1 MYITP
6 PPPPP
11 PPVSQRIRFL
21 LSGLLFLSVLLISP
35 PAAVSSSHLPN
46 PPVCDRTPQV
56 RDAIVSSINEVS
68 ACGDVTTTHLASL
81 WYLDAVYG
89 TGLSTLQAGDFAGL
103 SNLQSLDLKD
113 NDLTILPATLFAGL
127 SNLQSLDLSYN
138 DLTTLSATLFTGLSN
153 LQSLN
158 LRGNDL
164 TARPT
169 IPVGLRELLLK
180 DNAYDLSTRLTVN
193 TLTDK
198 AEGPFAAF
206 DPTTDAC
213 GTNITATST
222 PATLSLREALIWA
235 NLTPGPD
242 TITFDR
248 SLAGQTLT
256 LSFDGPDIDTTADI
270 LPHLC
275 GNEFFLDGDLDDD
288 ETPDIILDGRNLPA
302 DGNGLVLS
310 APADIDITGLTLR
323 NMPAA
328 GILLVG
334 SSDSL
339 LSIRRFSQIEDN
351 RIINNTGGGIVLVA
365 GTCGAL
371 QQRTYSVIVGNTLA
385 GNGTATTTPGILAI
399 GGSNFG
405 CVGALATTTPAT
417 FNFLNVNIIDNM
429 STDPLAISL
438 VGGLLGGT
446 FNHVTATLT
455 GNTILQGPGSSY
467 GITVSGGI
475 ARSGT
480 ATGPANQNEV
490 AATLNDNFVS
500 GAGRSGL
507 VFLGGSSGMA
517 TSSTV
522 IIRGHNNIVTG
533 SGGADVIGQGG
544 GTGDADF
551 PATTGTGNTLAGS
564 LTAMTADTITI
575 ENGIPGNTAT
585 LSVERHTTATLPPTL
600 PTGQVMGT
608 TSPATVNKVEETYFR
623 APASLAPA
631 LRPTATLALAAAT
644 STTDRLDFGSTP
656 ILVDLV
662 PQTVDDRPVHGRLSA
677 PVRVCLPIPS
687 SLTNAANVRLVRFD
701 GTAWAVLP
709 STASAGQVCAE
720 VAEFSFFGVASLQP
734 DPTSPA
740 RPADPTAGTGGGTG
754 GTTQPGTPVTP
765 GTPVSGHISQP
776 GQINFYEV
784 TLERAGLLLV
794 RTTGETDV
802 TGTLSGPG
810 LAAVTDDNSGAGANF
825 RLAVP
830 AAAGTYRLAVAGQG
844 NQTGAYVLSVDVL
857 RLGYLENPTPGSSQ
871 SGISIISGW
880 VCEAERVEVELDG
893 EHRLVAASGTGR
905 ADVSQAGE
913 CDGRADVGF
922 GLLFNWNLLGDGEHT
937 VRALADGVEFAR
949 ATFTVTTLGDEFVR
963 GASGATPLVDFPTA
977 GEEPLRLVWQE
988 ASQSFMLA
996 PADPAAAPAPAAD
1009 LPPPPAPEERPTG
1022 VLENPAPRS
1031 FQSGISVISGWVCE
1045 AGRVEVELD
1054 GEHRLVAA
1062 SGTSRA
1068 DVPRAGECDG
1078 RADVGFGLLFNWN
1091 LLGDG
1096 AHTVR
1101 VLADG
1106 VEFARAM
1113 FTVTT
1118 LGDEF
1123 VRGASGQTVVADFP
1137 SPGEEVRLEWQ
1148 EASQNFMITGVRA
1161 SEE

>member
-6 PPPPP
+6 PPPP
-11 PPVSQRIRFL
+11 VSQHIRFL
-21 LSGLLFLSVLLISP
+21 LSGLLFLSVLLLSP
-35 PAAVSSSHLPN
+35 SAAVSSSHLPN

-56 RDAIVSSINEVS
+56 RDAIVAQIPGVS
-68 ACGDVTTTHLASL
+68 ACGDVTTTHLADL
-81 WYLDAVYG
+81 IYLG
-89 TGLSTLQAGDFAGL
+89 LLRTGISTLQADDFAGL
-103 SNLQSLDLKD
+103 SNLY
-113 NDLTILPATLFAGL
+113 TL
-127 SNLQSLDLSYN
+127 
-138 DLTTLSATLFTGLSN
+138 TLSDN
-153 LQSLN
+153 N
-158 LRGNDL
+158 L
-164 TARPT
+164 TARPAV
-169 IPVGLRELLLK
+169 PSGLRTLRLLE
-180 DNAYDLSTRLTVN
+180 NAYDLSTRLTVN

-222 PATLSLREALIWA
+222 PTTLSLREALIWA
-235 NLTPGPD
+235 NTTLGPD

-248 SLAGQTLT
+248 NLAGQTLT
-256 LSFDGPDIDTTADI
+256 LSFDGPDVDTTADI

-275 GNEFFLDGDLDDD
+275 GHEIILDGDLNDDG
-288 ETPDIILDGRNLPA
+288 TPDITLDGRNLPA
-302 DGNGLVLS
+302 DGDGLVLN
-310 APADIDITGLTLR
+310 DTGGNTIAGLRIR

-328 GILLVG
+328 GIRVRSYPFADAER
-334 SSDSL
+334 SSYESR
-339 LSIRRFSQIEDN
+339 IANN
-351 RIINNTGGGIVLVA
+351 RITDNTGGGIVVMA
-365 GTCGAL
+365 GHCGPREANTSL
-371 QQRTYSVIVGNTLA
+371 TMNATIIGNTLA
-385 GNGTATTTPGILAI
+385 GNGTATTTPGILAV
-399 GGSNFG
+399 GSTNFG
-405 CVGALATTTPAT
+405 CVGTLVSNPSDS
-417 FNFLNVNIIDNM
+417 LYVNIINNT
-429 STDPLAISL
+429 SSDPLAISV
-438 VGGLLGGT
+438 VGSMLGRT
-446 FNHVTATLT
+446 NNYVIATLT
-455 GNTILQGPGSSY
+455 GNTISQGPGSSY
-467 GITVSGGI
+467 GIAVSGGI
-475 ARSGT
+475 ARFGT
-480 ATGPANQNEV
+480 ATGPASSNTV
-490 AATLNDNFVS
+490 TATLNDNFVS

-507 VFLGGSSGMA
+507 VFVGGSSGMA
-517 TSSTV
+517 SSSTV
-522 IIRGHNNIVTG
+522 TIRGHNNIVTG
-533 SGGADVIGQGG
+533 SGGADVLGQGG
-544 GTGDADF
+544 WTGDADF

-564 LTAMTADTITI
+564 LTATTADTITI

-585 LSVERHTTATLPPTL
+585 LSVQRQTTATLPPIL
-600 PTGQVMGT
+600 PTGRVMGT

-623 APASLAPA
+623 APTSLAPA

-662 PQTVDDRPVHGRLSA
+662 PQTADDRPVHGQLSA

-687 SLTNAANVRLVRFD
+687 SLTNAANLRLVRFD

-709 STASAGQVCAE
+709 STADAGQVCAE

-734 DPTSPA
+734 DPTGPS
-740 RPADPTAGTGGGTG
+740 RPADPTAGTGGRRPANPTGGTGGGTG

-922 GLLFNWNLLGDGEHT
+922 GLLFNWNLLGDG
-937 VRALADGVEFAR
+937 
-949 ATFTVTTLGDEFVR
+949 
-963 GASGATPLVDFPTA
+963 
-977 GEEPLRLVWQE
+977 
-988 ASQSFMLA
+988 
-996 PADPAAAPAPAAD
+996 
-1009 LPPPPAPEERPTG
+1009 
-1022 VLENPAPRS
+1022 
-1031 FQSGISVISGWVCE
+1031 
-1045 AGRVEVELD
+1045 
-1054 GEHRLVAA
+1054 
-1062 SGTSRA
+1062 
-1068 DVPRAGECDG
+1068 
-1078 RADVGFGLLFNWN
+1078 
-1091 LLGDG
+1091 

>member
-1 MYITP
+1 M
-6 PPPPP
+6 
-11 PPVSQRIRFL
+11 
-21 LSGLLFLSVLLISP
+21 
-35 PAAVSSSHLPN
+35 
-46 PPVCDRTPQV
+46 
-56 RDAIVSSINEVS
+56 
-68 ACGDVTTTHLASL
+68 
-81 WYLDAVYG
+81 
-89 TGLSTLQAGDFAGL
+89 
-103 SNLQSLDLKD
+103 
-113 NDLTILPATLFAGL
+113 
-127 SNLQSLDLSYN
+127 
-138 DLTTLSATLFTGLSN
+138 
-153 LQSLN
+153 
-158 LRGNDL
+158 
-164 TARPT
+164 
-169 IPVGLRELLLK
+169 
-180 DNAYDLSTRLTVN
+180 
-193 TLTDK
+193 
-198 AEGPFAAF
+198 
-206 DPTTDAC
+206 
-213 GTNITATST
+213 
-222 PATLSLREALIWA
+222 
-235 NLTPGPD
+235 
-242 TITFDR
+242 
-248 SLAGQTLT
+248 
-256 LSFDGPDIDTTADI
+256 
-270 LPHLC
+270 
-275 GNEFFLDGDLDDD
+275 
-288 ETPDIILDGRNLPA
+288 
-302 DGNGLVLS
+302 
-310 APADIDITGLTLR
+310 
-323 NMPAA
+323 
-328 GILLVG
+328 
-334 SSDSL
+334 
-339 LSIRRFSQIEDN
+339 
-351 RIINNTGGGIVLVA
+351 
-365 GTCGAL
+365 
-371 QQRTYSVIVGNTLA
+371 
-385 GNGTATTTPGILAI
+385 
-399 GGSNFG
+399 
-405 CVGALATTTPAT
+405 
-417 FNFLNVNIIDNM
+417 
-429 STDPLAISL
+429 
-438 VGGLLGGT
+438 
-446 FNHVTATLT
+446 
-455 GNTILQGPGSSY
+455 
-467 GITVSGGI
+467 
-475 ARSGT
+475 
-480 ATGPANQNEV
+480 
-490 AATLNDNFVS
+490 
-500 GAGRSGL
+500 
-507 VFLGGSSGMA
+507 
-517 TSSTV
+517 
-522 IIRGHNNIVTG
+522 
-533 SGGADVIGQGG
+533 
-544 GTGDADF
+544 
-551 PATTGTGNTLAGS
+551 
-564 LTAMTADTITI
+564 
-575 ENGIPGNTAT
+575 
-585 LSVERHTTATLPPTL
+585 
-600 PTGQVMGT
+600 
-608 TSPATVNKVEETYFR
+608 
-623 APASLAPA
+623 
-631 LRPTATLALAAAT
+631 
-644 STTDRLDFGSTP
+644 
-656 ILVDLV
+656 
-662 PQTVDDRPVHGRLSA
+662 
-677 PVRVCLPIPS
+677 
-687 SLTNAANVRLVRFD
+687 
-701 GTAWAVLP
+701 LP
-709 STASAGQVCAE
+709 STASAAGQVCAE

-734 DPTSPA
+734 DPTGPS
-740 RPADPTAGTGGGTG
+740 RPADPTAGTGGRRPANPAGGTGGGTG

-802 TGTLSGPG
+802 TGTLSGSG

-1009 LPPPPAPEERPTG
+1009 LPPPPAAEERPTG

-1068 DVPRAGECDG
+1068 DVPRAGECNG